1 MVVLS
6 SLLDPSARPLSG
18 PGFSGVLYLE
28 FQMTANITNREGS
41 FTYEFRTDGAVI
53 TFYPGKGSRA
63 WPQSTLVS
71 CESAHQHMVEKQ
83 EGLTVNDAIV
93 TYGA

>member
-1 MVVLS
+1 
-6 SLLDPSARPLSG
+6 
-18 PGFSGVLYLE
+18 
-28 FQMTANITNREGS
+28 MTANITNREGS

-83 EGLTVNDAIV
+83 GGLMVNEAIV
-93 TYGA
+93 TCAA